1 MISMFSLLL
10 ALSPYQCHNTQNV
23 VRSVDNNTNL
33 TMFLLINITTL
44 HHHLFHP
51 LNNNSTRRGLVE
63 ALSTSHPNL
72 KNGLLQSFRKD
83 KAKTPQTL
91 TEEIIETM
99 RVTVVVSM

>member
-44 HHHLFHP
+44 HHLFHP
-51 LNNNSTRRGLVE
+51 LNNSLVV